1 MHKRASVII
10 PTILIKSSN
19 IGRRGFL
26 KMLAG
31 GGIGAATG
39 AIPRKFVPPSINE
52 ITSKATKNIL
62 SADDIAA
69 NLKNRQLVRN
79 NPANIEQFKKNPFGP
94 TLRETEDLMGY
105 NAMSPA
111 GRKALADAEREHR
124 IVGGGILGSTIGG
137 WKAISKQ
144 TRRDV
149 KDFFKDIYAGLKNP
163 DKGFHWRDPNY

>member
-1 MHKRASVII
+1 MHKRAACVI

-19 IGRRGFL
+19 MSRRGFL
-26 KMLAG
+26 KILTG

-39 AIPRKFVPPSINE
+39 AIPRKFVPPSLNE
-52 ITSKATKNIL
+52 ITHSRVLSK
-62 SADDIAA
+62 SDIAA
-69 NLKNRQLVRN
+69 NLKNRELVRN

-111 GRKALADAEREHR
+111 GREALAKSEREHR

-149 KDFFKDIYAGLKNP
+149 KDFLKDIYAGLKNP
-163 DKGFHWRDPNY
+163 DKGFHWKDPNY